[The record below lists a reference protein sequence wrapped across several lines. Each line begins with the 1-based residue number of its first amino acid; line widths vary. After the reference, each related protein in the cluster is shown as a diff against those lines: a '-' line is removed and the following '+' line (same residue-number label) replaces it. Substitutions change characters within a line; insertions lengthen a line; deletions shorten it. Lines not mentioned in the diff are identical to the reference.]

1 MHVNGT
7 WVVFWVFCDQVW
19 LLVSLL
25 ANAAEVELVSC
36 MSMALRCRFGHL
48 VTNYGSL

>member
-7 WVVFWVFCDQVW
+7 WVVFWVSCDQVW
-19 LLVSLL
+19 LFLTLL
-25 ANAAEVELVSC
+25 ANAAEVELVLC
-36 MSMALRCRFGHL
+36 MSMGLRWCFGHL